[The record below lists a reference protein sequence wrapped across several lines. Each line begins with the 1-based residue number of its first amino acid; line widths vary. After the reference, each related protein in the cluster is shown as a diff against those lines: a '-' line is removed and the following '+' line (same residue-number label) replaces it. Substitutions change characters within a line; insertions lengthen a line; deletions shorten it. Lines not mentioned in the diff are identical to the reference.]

1 MCLAAVQEA
10 TMADPEPTTISAHD
24 SIITLISTFICAE
37 VHQEE
42 LVTELDKATEEIFR
56 HQPGFISGN
65 IHASLDRTRVINY
78 AQWASLDDFD
88 ALQKLP
94 EVQRHLAQVMT
105 LVESSD
111 PRLCTVRAT
120 YHA

>member
-1 MCLAAVQEA
+1 
-10 TMADPEPTTISAHD
+10 MADHGPTTISAND
-24 SIITLISTFICAE
+24 SIITLINTFTCAE

-42 LVTELDKATEEIFR
+42 LVAELDKATEEIFA
-56 HQPGFISGN
+56 HQPGFISVN

-78 AQWASLDDFD
+78 SQWASLKDFD
-88 ALQKLP
+88 ALQELP
-94 EVQRHLAQVMT
+94 EVQKHLAQILT

-111 PRLCTVRAT
+111 PRICTVRAT